1 MAAVFRRVIAGLI
14 LGPALLLGSFAW
26 WGFLA
31 LRTVFDEDRT
41 STIAEEL
48 LENDEVVDQ
57 IGQNIGKALEAAM
70 PESIQLSEAQ
80 VAAGVDIILADPVVQ
95 DLIVNAFGTTH
106 RAFLGLDDA
115 PAEID
120 LGPALESS
128 RERIGIFAPTV
139 AAELPEEFVVD
150 LPTERIPNASP
161 VISFL
166 ERTVPL
172 LAAISVTMALLAF
185 LTTSDRSQVL
195 GKAARWAI
203 GTTAFYL
210 IIGLGVPYL
219 LRLLAPDGA
228 EILAA
233 FLTAILRAALIPSIV
248 LGGIGAVLL
257 LLSMFWPDRD
267 RSREE
272 RPRSRRADRE
282 PVEAAPAPAPA
293 VASPPRR
300 EPRPRPA
307 SALDAPAPAPRAATA
322 PQPRA
327 TAAPAPDATT
337 AMPTQ
342 PTAPPRPAP
351 TPAPTPP
358 PVTPPT
364 STPPPVAPPPVAPPP
379 VAPPPVVPDPAEP
392 FAAPRPTLP
401 TRAKPP
407 EAVAFPA
414 WTGEP
419 EPAPEPEARA
429 PVGDAEP
436 TPLAS
441 EAPAEEPKWRKP
453 TWVEGHGWVMDPD
466 DPRDPPNNAR
476 FVEDVGWVVPGPP
489 PS

>member
-1 MAAVFRRVIAGLI
+1 MFRRVIAGLI

-31 LRTVFDEDRT
+31 LRTVFDESRT

-57 IGQNIGKALEAAM
+57 IGNNIGKALEAAM

-80 VAAGVDIILADPVVQ
+80 VAAGVDIILDDPVVR
-95 DLIVNAFGTTH
+95 DLIINAFGTTH

-139 AAELPEEFVVD
+139 AAELPEEFVVE

-172 LAAISVTMALLAF
+172 LAALSVTMALLAF

-257 LLSMFWPDRD
+257 LLSMFWPDPD
-267 RSREE
+267 
-272 RPRSRRADRE
+272 RPRDEPASRRRRE
-282 PVEAAPAPAPA
+282 PTPVAAGPAPAPPVSA
-293 VASPPRR
+293 PPVR

-307 SALDAPAPAPRAATA
+307 PAPARPASPPVAAPAPR
-322 PQPRA
+322 PDP
-327 TAAPAPDATT
+327 APAPDATA
-337 AMPTQ
+337 AMPVA
-342 PTAPPRPAP
+342 PVDRPSPAPPPTPPPAPPAPP
-351 TPAPTPP
+351 TPAP
-358 PVTPPT
+358 
-364 STPPPVAPPPVAPPP
+364 
-379 VAPPPVVPDPAEP
+379 DPAAP
-392 FAAPRPTLP
+392 LAAPRPKLP

-414 WTGEP
+414 WTGDPEPVAEP
-419 EPAPEPEARA
+419 EPVASDPPA
-429 PVGDAEP
+429 DA
-436 TPLAS
+436 TA
-441 EAPAEEPKWRKP
+441 KWRRP

-476 FVEDVGWVVPGPP
+476 FVEGVGWVVPGPP